1 MDIQIK
7 NGVGELLIL
16 NDDLLF
22 FQKEEI
28 KKEIIQQ
35 IVTMLNIRVGELKY
49 NVNFGLSHIIL
60 WDTQADTLIIKEH
73 IRNQILTFF
82 SDYIKTITYVAMKI
96 IEDENKRLYEI
107 IIDLIFFDDESIKM
121 KGVIING

>member
-107 IIDLIFFDDESIKM
+107 IIDLIFFDDESIKL

>member
-1 MDIQIK
+1 MDIQIV

-107 IIDLIFFDDESIKM
+107 IIDLIFFDDESIKL